1 MEKLVWRD
9 AFLLGDSGTCAT
21 GFSLCRFVILTEAGG
36 DLHPQLSQKLGV
48 FKMQL
53 FLPGFVAVLE
63 SNYTWIYFS
72 LSLGLSSSSFLP
84 SWMNLSSVLIAA
96 LFFYHLLSIGVKILY
111 V

>member
-1 MEKLVWRD
+1 M
-9 AFLLGDSGTCAT
+9 
-21 GFSLCRFVILTEAGG
+21 
-36 DLHPQLSQKLGV
+36 HPQLSQKLGL

-63 SNYTWIYFS
+63 SHYTWIYFS
-72 LSLGLSSSSFLP
+72 LSLGLSLASVLP

-96 LFFYHLLSIGVKILY
+96 PFFYHLLSMGFKILY

>member
-1 MEKLVWRD
+1 
-9 AFLLGDSGTCAT
+9 
-21 GFSLCRFVILTEAGG
+21 
-36 DLHPQLSQKLGV
+36 
-48 FKMQL
+48 MQL

-96 LFFYHLLSIGVKILY
+96 LFFCHLLSIGVKILY